1 MCVLVCGMCVCAA
14 CSRVA
19 ACSCCRPRAK
29 CLSNYF
35 AQLSAGGHV
44 SSFCHTA
51 ETTRA
56 AAAGRRRSSRGEER
70 RQHRSL
76 FVCACQT
83 AAAGSNSPDRHASNM
98 ARHAS
103 NIRQAA
109 SSPSSVNAAAGGE
122 QEKKTVAEINVANLQ
137 VRHAHSPQSR
147 LSAAQ
152 ALPPSLPSITLV

>member
-1 MCVLVCGMCVCAA
+1 MCVLVCGMCVCECAA
-14 CSRVA
+14 CARVA

-122 QEKKTVAEINVANLQ
+122 QEKKNRCGN
-137 VRHAHSPQSR
+137 
-147 LSAAQ
+147 
-152 ALPPSLPSITLV
+152 